1 MFSGPVTPHVHAL
14 EAHTERS
21 ANPLAE
27 RLDAFVGLGAEE
39 RHAIAA
45 ITTVRKTINAHETII
60 REGSNSDRICLI
72 MSGVAYRYRY
82 LSNGKRQIF
91 GYLLPG
97 DLCDTQFAIS
107 NTCDHNVGVLC
118 SSQIAI
124 VAASDLMKVRA
135 KFPAIERALSMI
147 ALVDAAILRE
157 WLLSV
162 GQRDAC
168 QKLAHFFCEL
178 SERFKT
184 GAYEAR
190 GGLSLPLTQVEI
202 ADTMGLTVVHV
213 NRILQRFRR
222 EGLLCWSRRHF
233 NILNYER
240 LAQIAE
246 FDGSY
251 LRLEARLMPSPMLAY
266 G

>member
-1 MFSGPVTPHVHAL
+1 MFSGPRPKDVHVM
-14 EAHTERS
+14 EADTERPV
-21 ANPLAE
+21 NPFAE
-27 RLDAFVGLGAEE
+27 RLNAFVGLGADE

-45 ITTVRKTINAHETII
+45 ITNVSKTINAHETII
-60 REGSNSDRICLI
+60 REGSSSDRICLI
-72 MSGVAYRYRY
+72 LSGLAYRYRY

-97 DLCDTQFAIS
+97 DLCDTQFAIC

-118 SSQIAI
+118 SSQIA
-124 VAASDLMKVRA
+124 VVSPSDLAKIRA
-135 KFPAIERALSMI
+135 AFPKIERALSMI
-147 ALVDAAILRE
+147 ALVEAAILRE

-178 SERFKT
+178 SERFKS
-184 GAYEAR
+184 GSYEASA
-190 GGLSLPLTQVEI
+190 GLSLPLTQVEI

-213 NRILQRFRR
+213 NRVLQRFRR

-233 NILNYER
+233 NILNHER

-251 LRLEARLMPSPMLAY
+251 LRLEARHMPSPMLAY